1 MYVRECWPRVHVEAE
16 EILKMLVR
24 LIYDV
29 TREDAGLQAEVG
41 TVQSN

>member
-1 MYVRECWPRVHVEAE
+1 MYVQECWPRVHIEAE

-29 TREDAGLQAEVG
+29 TREDAGLHDEVG
-41 TVQSN
+41 IV